1 LDQKA
6 ASSPGNT
13 HNAEN
18 MIELTAKRLQ
28 DSAQGFNPGY
38 RFTSRLA
45 LKGRKVGLGR
55 LDRQS
60 TTISRLTNNLWR
72 HFQGASF
79 SDDNPGLKPWAKS
92 YNRFAVNST
101 HSSPGLLTNPGGKRV
116 IQVKYL

>member
-38 RFTSRLA
+38 RFTFVS
-45 LKGRKVGLGR
+45 
-55 LDRQS
+55 
-60 TTISRLTNNLWR
+60 
-72 HFQGASF
+72 
-79 SDDNPGLKPWAKS
+79 NPGLCLK
-92 YNRFAVNST
+92 
-101 HSSPGLLTNPGGKRV
+101 H
-116 IQVKYL
+116 